1 MNNVNGINNAAG
13 GQPPS
18 ARSHTLQENR
28 QVLSPWERGGLGP
41 KELVKRLWRQIEE
54 DDVFGRAAEL
64 SYYFFLAVFPL
75 LFFLLSMLG
84 FVAHGNPLFEERLVS
99 YLGTVMPSDATSLV
113 SRTLGETMTH
123 TSETKLVLG
132 LLAALW
138 AASSGMKAVM
148 NMCNITYDVKE
159 ERPFW
164 KTQGLA
170 VMLTIAASV
179 LMISALALVLLGPA
193 IADAIFGSNPVG
205 VWFWEIVQWTVVV
218 FFVLVFFAL
227 IYYFGPDVEHPH
239 WRWLSPGSAFG
250 LALWLLASFAFRIYL
265 HCFNSYSATY
275 GSLGAV
281 IILLEWIY
289 LTGAAVMIGSE
300 LNAEIEHAA
309 AERGLPEAKLPG
321 EKRAGRMVRQQRP

>member
-1 MNNVNGINNAAG
+1 
-13 GQPPS
+13 
-18 ARSHTLQENR
+18 
-28 QVLSPWERGGLGP
+28 
-41 KELVKRLWRQIEE
+41 
-54 DDVFGRAAEL
+54 
-64 SYYFFLAVFPL
+64 VFPL

-84 FVAHGNPLFEERLVS
+84 FVAHGNPQFEERLMS
-99 YLGTVMPSDATSLV
+99 YIGTVMPPDATSLV
-113 SRTLGETMTH
+113 SKTLSETVTH
-123 TSETKLVLG
+123 TSDTKLVLS

-148 NMCNITYDVKE
+148 NMCNLAYDVKE
-159 ERPFW
+159 GRRFW
-164 KTQGLA
+164 KAWGLA

-179 LMISALALVLLGPA
+179 LVITALALVLLGPA
-193 IADAIFGSNPVG
+193 IADAMFGNNPIV

-218 FFVLVFFAL
+218 FFVLVSFSL

-239 WRWLSPGSAFG
+239 WNWISPGAAFG

-265 HCFNSYSATY
+265 YFFNDYSVTY

-309 AERGLPEAKLPG
+309 AERGLPDAKSPG
-321 EKRAGRMVRQQRP
+321 EKRVARMVRQQRP